1 MTHIELPRALEAYF
15 AFAEIEPTGNGRRF
29 TISLPYFDGAR
40 LERLQWWYHLSPDQ
54 EQRLGNAMLQ
64 VLRAQAIDRFRKHI
78 ERWLQNTG
86 QRLYGPEPIPRI
98 GPLTA
103 MEPAVETPVVAPAA
117 VAEAQPAP
125 AAENVVPWPADRVA
139 NG

>member
-15 AFAEIEPTGNGRRF
+15 AFAEIEPTRNGRRF
-29 TISLPYFDGAR
+29 TISLPYFDGPR
-40 LERLQWWYHLSPDQ
+40 LDRLQWWYHLTRDQ
-54 EQRLGNAMLQ
+54 EQRGGEAILET
-64 VLRAQAIDRFRKHI
+64 LRAQAIERFRTHI

-86 QRLYGPEPIPRI
+86 QRLYGSEPIPRI

-103 MEPAVETPVVAPAA
+103 ET
-117 VAEAQPAP
+117 QPATETRHTADTPP
-125 AAENVVPWPADRVA
+125 AEVTDTVVPWPADRVA